1 MSTSSST
8 TTVTERSDGA
18 ATEQTGTAQQS
29 VQAAKE
35 HAGAAAGAAKE
46 EIASVVGSAADHAR
60 SFLGTAG
67 EELQEQGRGQTQ
79 RLSGALQEVAD
90 ELGRM
95 AEQSDQATPVVRTVR
110 TLSDAA
116 GQFARRLEDGGP
128 EGLMSDVSRFARRR
142 PGTFL
147 AVSVVAGFAAGRLVR
162 SVDNDTVKQAVTSS
176 ADAERRSSPEQS
188 SHVAPAS
195 QDIPA
200 GEPHV
205 PVTPGLGGAL

>member
-8 TTVTERSDGA
+8 STVTEPSNGT
-18 ATEQTGTAQQS
+18 ATDLAGTAQHG
-29 VQAAKE
+29 VQAARE
-35 HAGAAAGAAKE
+35 HTGAAVGAAKE
-46 EIASVVGSAADHAR
+46 EIVSVVGSAADHAR

-79 RLSGALQEVAD
+79 RLSGALKEVAD

-95 AEQSDQATPVVRTVR
+95 AEQSDQSTPVVRTVR
-110 TLSDAA
+110 TLSEAA
-116 GQFARRLEDGGP
+116 DQFACRLDDGGP

-162 SVDNDTVKQAVTSS
+162 SVDNDAVQQAV
-176 ADAERRSSPEQS
+176 RSGPDTEQLG
-188 SHVAPAS
+188 AGTPRPAS
-195 QDIPA
+195 MPDDGAEASPSA
-200 GEPHV
+200 
-205 PVTPGLGGAL
+205 PGTAPTLGGAR